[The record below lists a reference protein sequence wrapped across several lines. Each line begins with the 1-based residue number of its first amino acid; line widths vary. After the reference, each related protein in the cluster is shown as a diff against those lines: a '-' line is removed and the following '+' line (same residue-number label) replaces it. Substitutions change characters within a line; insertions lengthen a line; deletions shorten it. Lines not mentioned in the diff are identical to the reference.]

1 MPMSENETS
10 TIISF
15 FLPEVWDQKYFPVS
29 PLSSLKT
36 KFTTQTPLTLR
47 IPGKHLIM
55 YQLGKRKRTCY
66 QMMEI
71 SWRPSLTATDYK
83 ENKKKC
89 ESCFRILN
97 KNITITQ
104 SEYLFLQLCNSLSSL
119 PRLLSDASFPG
130 KVDWAYGHFTLLKFR
145 EASNP
150 FKVIF
155 YEDFVHFLCF
165 LAFGDLKIGMFI
177 F

>member
-1 MPMSENETS
+1 MFYQKVSMPMSENETS

-83 ENKKKC
+83 ENKTKC

-104 SEYLFLQLCNSLSSL
+104 SSISSFNCVILYPLSQGCFLTL
-119 PRLLSDASFPG
+119 
-130 KVDWAYGHFTLLKFR
+130 HFQEKSIEPMGTLL
-145 EASNP
+145 
-150 FKVIF
+150 
-155 YEDFVHFLCF
+155 Y
-165 LAFGDLKIGMFI
+165 
-177 F
+177 